1 VTADRAAAPA
11 RPDTA
16 EWQLS
21 RAEWA
26 VAAGLTAAYLSWA
39 LPGPTWLALAGLV
52 ALVVLATARPNLAVA
67 VAPLTFPFTFQPR
80 QLGTLQIAPAEAAIA
95 GLLVAFALRLA
106 IDAAR
111 RGPDVF
117 RRLPP
122 ALLPPRWLWLP
133 ALALLA
139 VATLSLATVA
149 DPAHRRESLVEYRK
163 VIVQPLLYAGL
174 AWLALRRPRDG
185 WLALLALAAAGAAV
199 GLLAVGQAALG
210 LAGVAAEGVR
220 RAIGIY
226 PHPNNLALFAGR
238 CAALGSGLG
247 LTWPGRAGRR
257 LALGLAGGAA
267 VGLAASFS
275 RGGWLALLATVG
287 LLALLL
293 GRRRLAAGVA
303 LVTAALFAGLPLTGI
318 ERLTRLLDSEAGSA
332 ALRLELWRSTLAM
345 LADHPLTGVGLD
357 QFLYQYNPRY
367 VAPAA
372 WAERF
377 TAHPHNLALDFWVRL
392 GLAGLATGVALFVL
406 PLRAA
411 VRVARRAGGPR
422 RALAAGAGALIG
434 YGVLHGL
441 VDNGFFLPDLALT
454 FWLAAV
460 VLAHSAAGTVSPP
473 PQALRPEAG

>member
-1 VTADRAAAPA
+1 MAPVVFGRRETPDR
-11 RPDTA
+11 RDTD
-16 EWQLS
+16 EWRLS
-21 RAEWA
+21 PAEWA
-26 VAAGLTAAYLSWA
+26 AAGGLAAAYLTWV
-39 LPGPTWLALAGLV
+39 LPGPAWLAPTGLV
-52 ALVVLATARPNLAVA
+52 ALIALAAAWPNLAV
-67 VAPLTFPFTFQPR
+67 VIAPLTFPFTFQPR

-95 GLLVAFALRLA
+95 GLLAAFALRLA

-111 RGPDVF
+111 HGTAVF
-117 RRLPP
+117 RRPSP
-122 ALLPPRWLWLP
+122 ALRPPRWLWLP

-185 WLALLALAAAGAAV
+185 WLALLALAATGAAG
-199 GLLAVGQAALG
+199 GLLAVSQVALG
-210 LAGVAAEGVR
+210 LAGVAAEGVQ

-238 CAALGSGLG
+238 CAALGLGLG
-247 LTWPGRAGRR
+247 LTWPGRTGRR
-257 LALGLAGGAA
+257 LALALAGGAA

-275 RGGWLALLATVG
+275 RGGWLALLATAA

-303 LVTAALFAGLPLTGI
+303 LAAAVLLAGLPLTGV
-318 ERLTRLLDSEAGSA
+318 ERLNRLLDSETGSA

-357 QFLYQYNPRY
+357 QFLYQYAPRY
-367 VAPAA
+367 IAPAA

-377 TAHPHNLALDFWVRL
+377 TAHPHNLLLDFWVRL
-392 GLAGLATGVALFVL
+392 GLAGLAAGVALFGL
-406 PLRAA
+406 TLRAA
-411 VRVARRAGGPR
+411 VRGVRGAGGPP
-422 RALAAGAGALIG
+422 RALAAGTGALIG
-434 YGVLHGL
+434 YSVLHGL
-441 VDNGFFLPDLALT
+441 VDNSFFLPDLALT

-460 VLAHSAAGTVSPP
+460 VLARSAQLKPAG
-473 PQALRPEAG
+473 G